1 MTPTPVAAPEAGSHP
16 TQRTSSPAT
25 ERRGPVAL
33 LALTAVVAA
42 HVVDDSFLQPPAGTA
57 AADHLVSGLVLLA
70 VLAVA
75 AAICLRVRPGA
86 AGATAVGTGVLGV
99 TVGAIE
105 AGYSTATSG
114 PSGDDVTGLLA
125 AAAGLGLV
133 GIGTLQLWRSRRGG
147 GRVRRY
153 GRRVLKTAAALVA
166 VQVVFYPVGFS
177 YVSTHVARAHVPAAD
192 LGAAYEDVTLRTSDG
207 LDLQGWYV
215 PSRNGAAVLAFPG
228 RLGPQAHARMLARH
242 GYGVLLLDR
251 RGEGAS
257 EGAPNMFGWD
267 GERDVHAA
275 VAFLRG
281 REDVDASRIGGLG
294 LSVGGEMLLH
304 AAAENAGL
312 AAVVSEG
319 AGTRSLAE
327 EQVALDRRTFWAMSP
342 ILAVKQAALVVLSG
356 SAPPD
361 SLVDLVPRI
370 APRPV
375 LLIASPNSPNL
386 ERVNRVYRRLVGP
399 SAALWELP
407 EAGHVQGLATRPDE
421 YERRVVAFF
430 DRALPASGAPGSSA
444 RGSR

>member
-275 VAFLRG
+275 VAFLRRTGG
-281 REDVDASRIGGLG
+281 RRRVRASAVSACPWAARCCCTLPPRDDAVWRPWCRRAPARGPWPRSRSRSIGG
-294 LSVGGEMLLH
+294 
-304 AAAENAGL
+304 
-312 AAVVSEG
+312 
-319 AGTRSLAE
+319 RSGRCPPSSPSSRPRSWCCP
-327 EQVALDRRTFWAMSP
+327 VRR
-342 ILAVKQAALVVLSG
+342 
-356 SAPPD
+356 
-361 SLVDLVPRI
+361 
-370 APRPV
+370 RPT
-375 LLIASPNSPNL
+375 AWSTWS
-386 ERVNRVYRRLVGP
+386 
-399 SAALWELP
+399 
-407 EAGHVQGLATRPDE
+407 
-421 YERRVVAFF
+421 
-430 DRALPASGAPGSSA
+430 
-444 RGSR
+444 RGSPHGRSS